1 MLFQQ
6 LLFYFFDV
14 LKTEQTKA
22 HRGLDFSTVYFATY
36 APPYLDFLTC
46 LCYYIYNHGESR
58 GSFRV
63 LPCSSHITEYINT
76 FHSQYMEV
84 FSLGK
89 IVMNYW
95 DCPHCGNTTIPG
107 SSQSCPSCGHTR
119 DGSVKFYP
127 PGSRP
132 NTPKVYV
139 TDPVKA
145 ERLRNSP
152 DWNCSFCGNL
162 VNHYQKQCPG
172 CGHTREE
179 SDKHYFD
186 LHPER
191 RDAILPLSGD
201 EPSSDD
207 DEEYHRSTED
217 EDEDEER
224 PHSTGGGRHMDMKR
238 IGIGLLI
245 AVLVV
250 GIIVGAWYIFSPKER
265 YITVEDIYW
274 NRTID
279 IQEYRTVRES
289 DWYVPAGGRVQY
301 TQQEIHHYERVLD
314 HYDEVTKSREVACGS
329 HEEVVGYRD
338 LGNGY
343 SEEITRTVTDY
354 RTEYYTERE
363 PVYRQDP
370 VYQTKYYYDIER
382 WVYNRSVYSSA
393 HDQEPYW
400 PSYTLADN
408 ERTSTTHENYKIKAR
423 YEDKTDDYSMEY
435 KEWIETYVGNEL
447 HVLVHFGGRIEL
459 IMDEPESEPTK
470 IPEP

>member
-1 MLFQQ
+1 M
-6 LLFYFFDV
+6 
-14 LKTEQTKA
+14 
-22 HRGLDFSTVYFATY
+22 G
-36 APPYLDFLTC
+36 
-46 LCYYIYNHGESR
+46 
-58 GSFRV
+58 
-63 LPCSSHITEYINT
+63 
-76 FHSQYMEV
+76 
-84 FSLGK
+84 

-95 DCPHCGNTTIPG
+95 DCPHCGKTAIPG
-107 SSQSCPSCGHTR
+107 SSQSCPGCGHTR

-152 DWNCSFCGNL
+152 DWHCSFCNNL
-162 VNHYQKQCPG
+162 VNHYQNRCPG

-191 RDAILPLSGD
+191 KNALLSPNGD
-201 EPSSDD
+201 ELSSDD
-207 DEEYHRSTED
+207 DEEYYRSADDGYED
-217 EDEDEER
+217 ENNER
-224 PHSTGGGRHMDMKR
+224 PHSTGGGRMDMKR

-245 AVLVV
+245 VVLVV
-250 GIIVGAWYIFSPKER
+250 GIIAGAWFIFSPKER

-274 NRTID
+274 NRAID

-301 TQQEIHHYERVLD
+301 TQQEIHHYDRVFD
-314 HYDEVTKSREVACGS
+314 HYNEVTKSRQVPSGS
-329 HEEVVGYRD
+329 HKVFAGYRD

-343 SEEITRTVTDY
+343 SEEIFEDVTDY
-354 RTEYYTERE
+354 KTEYYTERE
-363 PVYRQDP
+363 EVYRQDP
-370 VYQTKYYYDIER
+370 VYRTKYYYDIER
-382 WVYNRSVYSSA
+382 WVYNRSVRSGE
-393 HDQEPYW
+393 HNQEPYW

-408 ERTSTTHENYKIKAR
+408 ERTSTTHENYMVKAS
-423 YEDKTDDYSMEY
+423 YEDKTADYSMRY
-435 KEWIETYVGNEL
+435 QDWIETYIGNEL
-447 HVLVHFGGRIEL
+447 HVMVHFGGRIEL
-459 IMDEPESEPTK
+459 IMDGPESEPTK